1 MGSFKAVEREKS
13 WNERLQGLSSS
24 GASNY
29 TDNKDGILCVSKV
42 RPNHN
47 LVKLWYL
54 AYSYEIPYLSHPI
67 CPKTKKVRLIWFFYS
82 A

>member
-1 MGSFKAVEREKS
+1 MAVEREKS

-29 TDNKDGILCVSKV
+29 TDNKDGNINYVSKV

-47 LVKLWYL
+47 LVQL
-54 AYSYEIPYLSHPI
+54 
-67 CPKTKKVRLIWFFYS
+67 
-82 A
+82 